1 MQAER
6 IFIVVKRTK
15 WERDRV
21 RYGSARTARKIYSRQ
36 SNAQHNAYERVFQ
49 AHERQIRNLESL
61 RNALPDARYVQR
73 EELPYLENGDYDL
86 LISFGGDNHFVHVSH
101 YLSSNRAIL
110 GLNSDPESST
120 GALLYFKPAEFF
132 KKIPEL
138 LDSPPPT
145 GAAQK
150 NQQKESHKDALK
162 NPSMQMEAWTRIGCD
177 IETPEGQRK
186 KLSPCV
192 SEVTVRSTFHDYV
205 SRYMIHKGE
214 DAQGGQQKWEEH
226 KNSGLLL
233 ACGAGS
239 TGWYR
244 NCQPLSQQAKAAFP
258 KDANYFRTV
267 AREVGSR
274 ARRKFEYIQTTV
286 EENEVLSVVSEMDG
300 EITVDADPERVFP
313 FPPGSVAKFRLSGE
327 RLNVVRSI

>member
-21 RYGSARTARKIYSRQ
+21 RYGSARTTKKIYSRQ
-36 SNAQHNAYERVFQ
+36 SNPQHNAYERVFQ
-49 AHERQIRNLESL
+49 AHERQIRNLEAL
-61 RNALPDARYVQR
+61 RAALPDARYLQR

-101 YLSSNRAIL
+101 YLSSGRPIL

-120 GALLYFKPAEFF
+120 GALLYFKPTDFL
-132 KKIPEL
+132 KKIPTL
-138 LDSPPPT
+138 LDADPPGSAET
-145 GAAQK
+145 SEGLQV
-150 NQQKESHKDALK
+150 
-162 NPSMQMEAWTRIGCD
+162 EAWTRIGCD
-177 IETPEGQRK
+177 IETPDGRRK
-186 KLSPCV
+186 KLSPCI
-192 SEVTVRSTFHDYV
+192 SEITVRSSFHDYV
-205 SRYMIHKGE
+205 SRYLIRKGG
-214 DAQGGQQKWEEH
+214 DALRTDQKWEEH

-244 NCQPLSQQAKAAFP
+244 NCQPLSQQTKATFP
-258 KDANYFRTV
+258 KDADYFRTV

-274 ARRKFEYIQTTV
+274 ARRNFEYIQTTV
-286 EENEVLSVVSEMDG
+286 EIGETLSVVSEMDG
-300 EITVDADPERVFP
+300 EITVDADPERVFA
-313 FPPGSVAKFRLSGE
+313 FPPGAIAHFRLSNE
-327 RLNVVRSI
+327 RLHVVRALK